1 MRARAIQALDR
12 LDPRLLVGAAVLIV
26 AVLAFEGWM
35 LVLRKPFAE
44 YRQIVTNRIA
54 LSSAVSQVAD
64 PSSELDKLA
73 ADLQHLSAKLSGKLQ
88 LPASDDKI
96 AASLMEALD
105 RSALQHGVKLSGVK
119 PRERKPVSM
128 FEEVSFEVGADGG
141 YLPLCEWMLGFENA
155 VGNNVNVTEFD
166 MKAIDE
172 GRKVQLT
179 LNLAL
184 YRPQLQAEV
193 AK

>member
-1 MRARAIQALDR
+1 MQVLDR

-26 AVLAFEGWM
+26 VVLAFEGWM

-44 YRQIVTNRIA
+44 YRQIVANRTA
-54 LSSAVSQVAD
+54 LSSVLSQVPD
-64 PSSELDKLA
+64 PSSELEKVA
-73 ADLQHLSAKLSGKLQ
+73 AELQHLSARLSGKLQ
-88 LPASDDKI
+88 LPASDDTI

-105 RSALQHGVKLSGVK
+105 RSALHHGVKLSGVK
-119 PRERKPVSM
+119 PRERKPVSV

-155 VGNNVNVTEFD
+155 VGNNVNITEFD
-166 MKAIDE
+166 MKTADE

-193 AK
+193 AR